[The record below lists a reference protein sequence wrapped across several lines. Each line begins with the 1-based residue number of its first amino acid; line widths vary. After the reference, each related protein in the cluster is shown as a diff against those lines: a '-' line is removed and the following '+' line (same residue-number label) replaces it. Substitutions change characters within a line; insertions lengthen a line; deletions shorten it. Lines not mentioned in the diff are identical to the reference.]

1 MAVIAMTR
9 EMATLGK
16 DVAEGLAARLGL
28 TIVHHELVEHDIA
41 QRAGMPESEVHRFLE
56 GETPLLQKW
65 KIDSKRLSRYTAQEV
80 LELAVK
86 GKTLIRGW
94 GATYLLRSVPHAI
107 CVRICAPMS
116 FRTQVLMKRLGIT
129 DPRVA
134 QREIERSDA
143 AHNNTMRRMF
153 GIDWL
158 GSGLYTL
165 ALNTAR
171 VSLDDC
177 VEQIARLA
185 ESPAFRETGPSK
197 RALLDQIVLAR
208 VRDALDR
215 RFGSGTKALG
225 IEAHVS
231 NGHVTLTGAMSD
243 ERPMV
248 ECVRLARDVA
258 GVPASKARSLLSRF
272 VRQNDRRLDACLYA
286 GADQRRSPRPTPR

>member
-16 DVAEGLAARLGL
+16 DVADGLAARLGL
-28 TIVHHELVEHDIA
+28 TIVHHELVEQDIA

-65 KIDSKRLSRYTAQEV
+65 KIDSKRLSRYTAQEI
-80 LELAVK
+80 LELAGQ

-94 GATYLLRSVPHAI
+94 GATYLLQSVPHAI

-116 FRTQVLMKRLGIT
+116 FRTQVLMQRLSIK
-129 DPRVA
+129 DQRVA

-153 GIDWL
+153 GVDWQDP
-158 GSGLYTL
+158 GLYTL

-171 VSLDDC
+171 VSVDDC
-177 VEQIARLA
+177 VDQITRLA
-185 ESPAFRETGPSK
+185 KSPAFQETDSSK
-197 RALLDQIVLAR
+197 LALLDQIILAR
-208 VRDALDR
+208 VHDALDR

-243 ERPMV
+243 ERPLV
-248 ECVRLARDVA
+248 ECVRLVRDVT
-258 GVPASKARSLLSRF
+258 GVVSVESKIAYIAF
-272 VRQNDRRLDACLYA
+272 
-286 GADQRRSPRPTPR
+286 RPSE

>member
-28 TIVHHELVEHDIA
+28 TIVHHELVEQDIA
-41 QRAGMPESEVHRFLE
+41 QRTGMPESEVHRFLE

-65 KIDSKRLSRYTAQEV
+65 KIDRKRLSRYTAQEI
-80 LELAVK
+80 LELAAQ

-94 GATYLLRSVPHAI
+94 GATYLLQSVPHAI

-116 FRTQVLMKRLGIT
+116 FRIQVLMQRLGIT
-129 DPRVA
+129 DQRIA
-134 QREIERSDA
+134 RREIERSDA

-153 GIDWL
+153 GIDWQDP
-158 GSGLYTL
+158 GLYTL

-171 VSLDDC
+171 VSVDDC
-177 VEQIARLA
+177 VEQITRLA
-185 ESPAFRETGPSK
+185 KSPAYQETESSK
-197 RALLDQIVLAR
+197 LALLDQIILAR
-208 VRDALDR
+208 VHDALDR

-243 ERPMV
+243 ERPLV
-248 ECVRLARDVA
+248 ECVRLVRDVT
-258 GVPASKARSLLSRF
+258 GVVSVESKIAYIAF
-272 VRQNDRRLDACLYA
+272 
-286 GADQRRSPRPTPR
+286 RPPE